1 MSDPGGAVAVVGAG
15 PAGLACGLA
24 LLRRDPS
31 REVAILE
38 RDPVPGGMAGGFGRN
53 GLAYD
58 YGSHRIHPSAGAE
71 VMALLRSLPGLD
83 LRGRARNGRILLQGR
98 LVRFPPAPL
107 DALLRL
113 PPRLAAGILADRL
126 RGSGGRRAAAGATFG
141 EAVEAG
147 MGRTM
152 ARAFYL
158 PYTRKLWGL
167 EASEVS
173 GYQAAR
179 RVSSSRGP
187 VARALMGLPL
197 LSRLDPTRRFTYPA
211 GGFASLAGALASEFA
226 RLGGRLLTGQEV
238 VRLAPSA
245 DGPVDIATSAGL
257 EIRAGHVFW
266 SAPLDSFGRSVCEAS
281 PEAAVAAEALEYRS
295 MVLLYVEVPDGPFTG
310 FDAHYLPG
318 PETRFTRLSE
328 PRNYGADPSPGRTGL
343 CLELPCR
350 PDRTGTDG
358 LLEAASSELGRTPL
372 GFPGAVSDSWT
383 RILTH
388 AYPVYRMGFERSLE
402 TVSGWALST
411 GRITLIGR
419 QGLFAHDNLHHAMET
434 GLAAASC
441 LSGGFDR
448 DAWRA
453 CLERF
458 RSHCVSD

>member
-1 MSDPGGAVAVVGAG
+1 MRGRDGRIAVVGAG

-24 LLRRDPS
+24 LLRDDPS
-31 REVAILE
+31 REVTLLE
-38 RDPVPGGMAGGFGRN
+38 RDGAPGGLAGGFERN
-53 GLAYD
+53 GLSYD
-58 YGSHRIHPSAGAE
+58 FGSHRIHPSAGAG
-71 VMALLRSLPGLD
+71 VMTLLRGLPGLE
-83 LRGRARNGRILLQGR
+83 LRERPRNGRILLRGR
-98 LVRFPPAPL
+98 LVRFPPTPV

-113 PPRLAAGILADRL
+113 PPGLAAGILADRL
-126 RGSGGRRAAAGATFG
+126 RGWGRRRAGVGATFG
-141 EAVEAG
+141 ETVEAG

-197 LSRLDPTRRFTYPA
+197 LSRLDPTRRFTYPS
-211 GGFASLAGALASEFA
+211 GGFATLAAALAAEFT

-238 VRLAPSA
+238 VRLAPA
-245 DGPVDIATSAGL
+245 RDGPVGITTSAGL

-266 SAPLDSFGRSVCEAS
+266 SAPLDSFGRSVREAS
-281 PEAAVAAEALEYRS
+281 PEAAGAAEELGYRS
-295 MVLLYVEVPDGPFTG
+295 MVLLYVELPDGPFTR

-328 PRNYGADPSPGRTGL
+328 PRNYGSDPVRGRSGL
-343 CLELPCR
+343 CLELPCG
-350 PDRTGTDG
+350 PDPAGRDV

-372 GFPGAVSDSWT
+372 GFPSVVSDCWT
-383 RILTH
+383 RTLTH

-411 GRITLIGR
+411 GRITLLGR

-441 LSGGFDR
+441 LSGVFDR